1 MEVESSDLIADAAPE
16 GSFWMGESQQRQRP
30 SSNGYTVAATGF
42 GGGTGHRL
50 ISLGLRGSAESPI
63 RLFLSLSLS
72 LSLSPE
78 PPQIKI
84 PAQVIEAH
92 AVAAFIK

>member
-1 MEVESSDLIADAAPE
+1 
-16 GSFWMGESQQRQRP
+16 MGESQQQQHP

-63 RLFLSLSLS
+63 RLFLSLS
-72 LSLSPE
+72 PE

-84 PAQVIEAH
+84 PVQVIGAH